1 MSKKKTWALVFS
13 DPTNGPSMFT
23 AMAYPPEPHYFH
35 PFAPGEIYS
44 LPVSDMYYMCYPL
57 FSSEWDLVVTLAR
70 ERNVEELEWLIRLL
84 VISDPYSDEALSP
97 LDRVFPYA
105 PDEYWRIV
113 AFLMLLCADVD
124 EDEADFPNM
133 MDATHGLTEDDFIY
147 LDP

>member
-1 MSKKKTWALVFS
+1 
-13 DPTNGPSMFT
+13 MFA
-23 AMAYPPEPHYFH
+23 AMAYPPEQHYFH

-105 PDEYWRIV
+105 PDEYGRIV

-124 EDEADFPNM
+124 EDEADFPDM